1 MADLVKLALILGV
14 LDYSYIYNIK
24 NYFNNMI
31 ISIQGKEMNIKYL
44 GVMLAY
50 VFLFIILKLF
60 VIDNKLSIINSFI
73 LGMSIYGVYDM
84 TNYATISNWDF
95 NFVILDTLWG
105 GTLFALINF
114 IYNKLT
120 IYEN

>member
-114 IYNKLT
+114 IYKKLK

>member
-31 ISIQGKEMNIKYL
+31 LSIQGKDMNVKYL
-44 GVMLAY
+44 GVMIAY

-84 TNYATISNWDF
+84 TNYATINNWDF

-105 GTLFALINF
+105 GTLFALINL
-114 IYNKLT
+114 IYNKLS
-120 IYEN
+120 I

>member
-1 MADLVKLALILGV
+1 MSNFIKLALILGV

-24 NYFNNMI
+24 NNFNKMI
-31 ISIQGKEMNIKYL
+31 TSIQGKEMNVKYL
-44 GVMLAY
+44 GVIFAY

-60 VIDNKLSIINSFI
+60 VIDKNLSILNSFI

>member
-1 MADLVKLALILGV
+1 MNDLIKLALILGV

-31 ISIQGKEMNIKYL
+31 TSIQGKEMNVKYL
-44 GVMLAY
+44 GVIFAY
-50 VFLFIILKLF
+50 VFLFIILKFF
-60 VIDNKLSIINSFI
+60 VIDKKLSILNSFI

-105 GTLFALINF
+105 GSLFALINL
-114 IYNKLT
+114 IYNKLS
-120 IYEN
+120 I